1 NYLYWSGADT
11 AGSGHYVARR
21 AVDGSGTV
29 KVIAPTEAGA
39 SDLALSGDSLYWIAA
54 GHLRTCGIPDCPG
67 GPADKIPTLENAGCG
82 GSLLYAA
89 DKSLLFFSCVSAYD
103 AKTGSFFDVPIA
115 AQAQVPVAIGTN
127 PSNPGDIVRD
137 DANIYWINSSTY
149 TSDQQ
154 NLDGGIFRYRLSDG
168 VVTSLVSGLRGDISP
183 LAISGSALFF
193 SGNIQVPG
201 TSPVVFTQAILRA
214 PLPNG
219 LGSGMLPQFAPAKNV
234 TGMEADSTHLY
245 FSDNSSVKGSINRC
259 PSAAC
264 PTPEVIVPGLDS
276 PVLGAQ
282 DAVSIYWSTT
292 ALGATVATIQRLAK

>member
-1 NYLYWSGADT
+1 MRTISSLGKYLYWSGSDT

-29 KVIAPTEAGA
+29 KVIAPTEA
-39 SDLALSGDSLYWIAA
+39 A
-54 GHLRTCGIPDCPG
+54 GHLRTCAIPDCAA
-67 GPADKIPTLENAGCG
+67 GPADKIPTLSPTRCG
-82 GSLLYAA
+82 GSLLYAS
-89 DKSLLFFSCVSAYD
+89 DKSTLFFACGSDYN
-103 AKTGSFFDVPIA
+103 AKTGTLLGLTFP
-115 AQAQVPVAIGTN
+115 AQVPAAIGTN
-127 PSNPGDIVRD
+127 PSNPGDLVRD

-168 VVTSLVSGLRGDISP
+168 VVTPLVSGLRGDIYP
-183 LAISGSALFF
+183 LAISGAALFF

-201 TSPVVFTQAILRA
+201 TSPVMFTNAILRA

-219 LGSGMLPQFAPAKNV
+219 LGANMLPQFATAKNV
-234 TGMEADSTHLY
+234 TGMEADAKYLY

-259 PSAAC
+259 PVAAC

-282 DAVSIYWSTT
+282 DTVSIYWATT
-292 ALGATVATIQRLAK
+292 ALGATTATIQRLAK